1 MKMNWGKGLAIALTL
16 FIGFIT
22 TLVII
27 LISQDVD
34 LVKEDYYKSEMEY
47 QQEIDAL
54 KIGHEKE
61 KFDVSQIDNQL
72 LFQFDASNKVD
83 SIQINLWRPNNEAL
97 DRSFSLLDSKQFL
110 IPVSDLVK
118 GNYTIRCQFWNGSE
132 TYVQEKSISIK
143 A

>member
-54 KIGHEKE
+54 KSGHEKE
-61 KFDVSQIDNQL
+61 KFEVSQVDNQL
-72 LFQFDASNKVD
+72 LFQFDAANKVD

-97 DRSFSLLDSKQFL
+97 DRSFSLFDSKQFL

-118 GNYTIRCQFWNGSE
+118 GNYTIRCQFWNEGE